1 METETDHVDSYPTAA
16 EKAKKEKRKERERWI
31 NIAFIVALAALAI
44 GAAFGYISGYH
55 RALVDFGIIAG
66 SLV

>member
-1 METETDHVDSYPTAA
+1 METETRHIDSYPTVA

-31 NIAFIVALAALAI
+31 NIAFVVALAALAI
-44 GAAFGYISGYH
+44 GVGFGYISGYH
-55 RALVDFGIIAG
+55 AALVDFGIILG

>member
-1 METETDHVDSYPTAA
+1 METETHHVDSYPTAA

-31 NIAFIVALAALAI
+31 NIAFVAGMAGLVV
-44 GAAFGYISGYH
+44 GFFVGYSSGYH
-55 RALVDFGIIAG
+55 AALVDFGIIAG

>member
-1 METETDHVDSYPTAA
+1 METETRHIDSYPTVA

-31 NIAFIVALAALAI
+31 NIAFVVALAALAI
-44 GAAFGYISGYH
+44 GVGFGYISGYH
-55 RALVDFGIIAG
+55 QALVDFKIIAG